1 MIKLD
6 MHESDIVRAMKNTTK
21 SPIHH
26 LASRQFKIDIRDI
39 DIDKDGIVVWEYDF
53 EDYISHTETDFPENR
68 WSFNAK
74 GFKGDRSHGKGYYDR
89 YQKQG
94 PVKLRKKRF

>member
-53 EDYISHTETDFPENR
+53 EDYISYKYCVEDIEKVGLFIDEWQDYIDNKVNDFALLPI
-68 WSFNAK
+68 SFCVEANK
-74 GFKGDRSHGKGYYDR
+74 
-89 YQKQG
+89 
-94 PVKLRKKRF
+94 

>member
-53 EDYISHTETDFPENR
+53 EDYISYKYCVEDIEKVGLFIDEWQDYIDNKVNDFALLPISFCVEEN
-68 WSFNAK
+68 K
-74 GFKGDRSHGKGYYDR
+74 
-89 YQKQG
+89 
-94 PVKLRKKRF
+94 